1 MEPHLPETTVEKMLI
16 QSAASKGRPIT
27 ATLELTPLCNLRCD
41 MCYIRLDP
49 QQVRCRGGLHPVAD
63 WLVLARRMAD
73 AGVLFVLLTGGEPLL
88 FPGFRELYLELR
100 RLGMVVTVNTNG
112 TLLDQDWADFFA
124 AHPPRRVNITL
135 YGGSDAAYA
144 ALCHAAGG
152 FQKAIRAISLLKDR
166 GVAVK
171 INSSAAKAN
180 RDDLESIY
188 RIGREL
194 DVPVHL
200 DSYML
205 PGLRDRLAPFEE
217 QSRLNP
223 GDAARAELLML
234 RRETPPDQFHGWI
247 CQTLAA
253 LDCANPDYPRQ
264 STCQAGRSSFAVGWT
279 EPCGP
284 ASDFWSPAPMCSGR
298 ILSLPGLPPPIRLR
312 SCAFMRTAGAAVCG
326 PCAKPALPQPT
337 GKRGAM
343 MPCRTISVAMPGP
356 VHSFFKRKIPMNRLF
371 RIGYCLFR
379 LWTHDITY
387 GTMTLFLQQRSN
399 LSSAFNN
406 VISII
411 PSFLNSSI
419 SAHRIRELVEL
430 PREVHIPESAELD
443 ALAQNGFT
451 VQMQD
456 LSFAYVEG
464 TNVITDS
471 RFVARPGEIVALIG
485 PSGEGK
491 TTMIRLILGLVCPQ
505 SGRAL
510 IRAADGTEVT
520 MNAETRHLFAY
531 VPQGNTILSGTIA
544 ENMRTVKEDATD
556 EEIIEALKI
565 ACAWDFVAKMPDTIN
580 AKATINA
587 RSFLILLFL
596 NFFIPFPLSYV
607 CINVYCISYYFTSV
621 YIPFS

>member
-63 WLVLARRMAD
+63 WLALARRMAD

-205 PGLRDRLAPFEE
+205 PGLRDRFAPFEE

-264 STCQAGRSSFAVGWT
+264 STCQAGRSSFAVGWD
-279 EPCGP
+279 EAMRPCVSFLESR
-284 ASDFWSPAPMCSGR
+284 ANAFRQDFESAWAATANQIAELRIHEDCGR
-298 ILSLPGLPPPIRLR
+298 CRLR
-312 SCAFMRTAGAAVCG
+312 PLCKTCPAAAHWEMGRYDAVPDYLCRYAGA
-326 PCAKPALPQPT
+326 CAQLLQEEKTNEP
-337 GKRGAM
+337 
-343 MPCRTISVAMPGP
+343 P
-356 VHSFFKRKIPMNRLF
+356 VSDR
-371 RIGYCLFR
+371 
-379 LWTHDITY
+379 
-387 GTMTLFLQQRSN
+387 
-399 LSSAFNN
+399 
-406 VISII
+406 
-411 PSFLNSSI
+411 
-419 SAHRIRELVEL
+419 
-430 PREVHIPESAELD
+430 
-443 ALAQNGFT
+443 
-451 VQMQD
+451 
-456 LSFAYVEG
+456 
-464 TNVITDS
+464 
-471 RFVARPGEIVALIG
+471 
-485 PSGEGK
+485 
-491 TTMIRLILGLVCPQ
+491 
-505 SGRAL
+505 
-510 IRAADGTEVT
+510 
-520 MNAETRHLFAY
+520 
-531 VPQGNTILSGTIA
+531 
-544 ENMRTVKEDATD
+544 
-556 EEIIEALKI
+556 
-565 ACAWDFVAKMPDTIN
+565 
-580 AKATINA
+580 
-587 RSFLILLFL
+587 
-596 NFFIPFPLSYV
+596 
-607 CINVYCISYYFTSV
+607 
-621 YIPFS
+621 